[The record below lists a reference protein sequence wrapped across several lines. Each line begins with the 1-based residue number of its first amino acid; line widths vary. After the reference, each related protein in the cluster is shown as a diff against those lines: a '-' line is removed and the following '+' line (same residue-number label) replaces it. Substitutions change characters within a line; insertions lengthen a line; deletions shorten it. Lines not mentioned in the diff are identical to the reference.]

1 MGYFMI
7 PLASTLSLFT
17 ARNILR
23 SISSPSSPSHTEASV
38 LRVLLGNSSAARHQ
52 CVPVHWVRR
61 NEADESVT
69 DDCNHK
75 IHTASDDAIMRL
87 SQS

>member
-1 MGYFMI
+1 MI

-23 SISSPSSPSHTEASV
+23 SISSPSSLSHTEASD
-38 LRVLLGNSSAARHQ
+38 LRVLMLWNSSAARHQ